1 MVHAAGK
8 RIVTD
13 TITRGVHRIL
23 GARERGVALHDDL
36 PLGPNGLGL
45 DSIALVEVVLECEE
59 AFGVTIAPEVLAL
72 PNVTI
77 GQLVGQIRGE

>member
-1 MVHAAGK
+1 VN
-8 RIVTD
+8 D
-13 TITRGVHRIL
+13 NITRGVHRIL
-23 GARERGVALHDDL
+23 GARERGVELRDDL

-72 PNVTI
+72 PNVTV